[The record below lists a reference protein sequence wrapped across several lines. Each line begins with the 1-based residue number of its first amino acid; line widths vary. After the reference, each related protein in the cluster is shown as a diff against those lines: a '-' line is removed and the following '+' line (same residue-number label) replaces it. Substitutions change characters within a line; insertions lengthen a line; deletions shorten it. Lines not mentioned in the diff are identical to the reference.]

1 MLKHRPAGALPS
13 DRQRKEV
20 SKGKKQ
26 DKALGFS
33 VQVSGKKRSEVGD
46 QRAATARDGRT
57 RGQRTA
63 EA

>member
-26 DKALGFS
+26 DKVSGFS
-33 VQVSGKKRSEVGD
+33 VQRVAPGGGDRFEAKNKKPIS
-46 QRAATARDGRT
+46 RAF
-57 RGQRTA
+57 
-63 EA
+63 